1 MATRTNGA
9 PEFPLGNSPLL
20 HVFFVALWAIWA
32 ALTVHEYVGDGL
44 GMPAFLL
51 ALLLGV
57 LFGIALFALFTR
69 TEGGGKAKQLYDDAP
84 LGQRIGITV
93 VLLAPLL
100 AFAYGLSTVGVSTV
114 LFQVA
119 FISAVVGHHQAKFA
133 SAYAHLQ

>member
-1 MATRTNGA
+1 MC
-9 PEFPLGNSPLL
+9 
-20 HVFFVALWAIWA
+20 
-32 ALTVHEYVGDGL
+32 D
-44 GMPAFLL
+44 AFYDTLK
-51 ALLLGV
+51 
-57 LFGIALFALFTR
+57 R
-69 TEGGGKAKQLYDDAP
+69 LYDDAP

-100 AFAYGLSTVGVSTV
+100 ALAYGLSTVGVSTV